1 MPREVGRALGLLDS
15 SLLDSS
21 HPQLPLHSSLLD
33 SSHPQLPLHSSLLD
47 SNHPQLPLNSRL
59 HLLLLLLLDSRPQL
73 VVLLETLLPQV
84 LDSPVLDSRLHLLQP
99 LLDQLSPV
107 LQLPPQVLQLLLES
121 RHMVEME
128 NQLESQQHPV
138 PLLEK
143 MKEVHLQRRSRE
155 ATSMEAG
162 CWAGQ
167 PQF

>member
-33 SSHPQLPLHSSLLD
+33 S
-47 SNHPQLPLNSRL
+47 NHPQLPLNSRL
-59 HLLLLLLLDSRPQL
+59 HLLLLLLLLLLDSRPQL